1 MDNTLIDNS
10 TERLSMC
17 FVIRKFISENGLSN
31 IKIATGYWDIPGL
44 ALIVNELKAFL
55 EKEGTTLQLLIGREP
70 LVYANVV
77 TNPIV
82 DGNFPNDFMQRDL
95 EKLDVKDEYKAVVD
109 LLLTNLENGKW
120 QIRFYDK
127 DAEGNRQFL
136 HSKCYIFN
144 GKRDDDKF
152 AYGIVGSSNL
162 TENGLWNN
170 DRSKGNR
177 ELNYIETNKRY
188 INFNDPDDPNC
199 LGHNQWFDRIWEMAE
214 PWNEQYL
221 EQVLKPA
228 PITKVVEKEKKEQPQ
243 PEQQPELEPQ
253 KETLSPY
260 EVYIK
265 YLQMQF
271 GDIADASTDTILK
284 SYLPTKYD
292 ALTYQM
298 DAVKQ
303 CFYNMRHYGG
313 FMLADVVGLG
323 KTIVGVLVI
332 KKFLAEASN
341 YDRPAKVLLVLPP
354 AVRKAW
360 ESTIKDFDYDTA
372 FTIKESIDIIT
383 TGSIGKLADEG
394 EEVPEDVSDDF
405 DTTLNTNANYGLIVI
420 DESHNFR
427 NSGTQKYKDLDALIG
442 NITNGNNGIP
452 PFVGLLSATP
462 QNNTPADLQNQIYFF
477 QRNHT
482 NCSLPNV
489 PGGNLERFFAERIR
503 TFKQLKQNSTTE
515 ESRAELDR
523 ISREIRDCV
532 LTDIMVRRT
541 RHDIIKRAEYETDAQ
556 ALKFP
561 VVKGPHKLEY
571 TMNEKLVRLFSDTVN
586 TILPESLDTEELTFD
601 ANRIGYYRYT
611 AIQFFA
617 DSANAK
623 RYENRNLSVE
633 RISKQLA
640 KIMQILLVK
649 RLESSFDAFRESLRN
664 LLRYTENMITMLDH
678 DSVFV
683 CPDFDVNAIFER
695 YSTFSAAQEALRSK
709 IRRKRGNNIEFKAA
723 DFKPGYRDNLL
734 HDKQI
739 IKALLDRWEKEQKDP
754 KLDRF
759 KVRLETELFDAAKN
773 NPHGFDK
780 PRLVIFTEAKATQ
793 SVLYDYIKDLGSLDN
808 GYELKPL
815 MISAANRDD
824 MQDVIRRNFDA
835 NCPENE
841 KEDRY
846 NVIITTEVLAEGVNL
861 HRANVI
867 LNYDTPWNA
876 TRLMQRIGRVNRIGS
891 KEDEVHVFNFYP
903 STQGNEL
910 IRLKENAYAK
920 LQAFHTMF
928 GEDSKVY
935 TEEEE
940 LSESELN
947 TMIDGEASPIEPY
960 IRELKEYRNENP
972 ARYNQ
977 LCDIEPDNLGGKIEG
992 SEESGKAVVCINSG
1006 QCGIVNLEVDANE
1019 AHTISMLD
1027 CLNQLKCV
1035 PADTYTAGYS
1045 LPDNYREL
1053 AQNAYNVF
1061 MAPMR
1066 RRVDNNKQR
1075 EAMGV
1080 CNNLFN
1086 NYSLSDEAKIAVRN
1100 AMSAARNANVE
1111 IVNALL
1117 RLNRELQQGSLFGAE
1132 FDINTIITGTLG
1144 RIRTQAQNRTGGEA
1158 KVLFYKEN

>member
-1 MDNTLIDNS
+1 MNNTLIDNS
-10 TERLSMC
+10 TEQLSMLRTLKEC
-17 FVIRKFISENGLSN
+17 LTLQDVNTV
-31 IKIATGYWDIPGL
+31 KIATGYWDIPGL
-44 ALIVNELKAFL
+44 ALLADDIKAFL
-55 EKEGTTLQLLIGREP
+55 EKEGTKLLLLIGKDP
-70 LVYANVV
+70 YVYASQVI
-77 TNPIV
+77 NPKYK
-82 DGNFPNDFMQRDL
+82 DMNYPADFISTDL
-95 EKLDVKDEYKAVVD
+95 CELEPKEEFENAVR
-109 LLLTNLENGKW
+109 LLLDFCSEREDSKI
-120 QIRFYDK
+120 QIHIFRKNEEDEK
-127 DAEGNRQFL
+127 QFL
-136 HSKCYIFN
+136 HSKCYIFTGN
-144 GKRDDDKF
+144 NN
-152 AYGIVGSSNL
+152 AVGIVGSSNF
-162 TENGLWNN
+162 TQKGLE
-170 DRSKGNR
+170 GNA
-177 ELNYIETNKRY
+177 ELNYIETSWLQVASKDTSNPHQKS
-188 INFNDPDDPNC
+188 
-199 LGHNQWFDRIWEMAE
+199 HVVWFDEKWNISE
-214 PWNEQYL
+214 PWNKEFL

-228 PITKVVEKEKKEQPQ
+228 PITKKVEEEKR
-243 PEQQPELEPQ
+243 QQEPT
-253 KETLSPY
+253 KLTPY

-271 GDIADASTDTILK
+271 GNIADASTDTILK
-284 SYLPTKYD
+284 SYLPKKYNP
-292 ALTYQM
+292 LTYQL

-303 CFYNMRHYGG
+303 CFYNMKHYGG

-323 KTIVGVLVI
+323 KTIVGVMVI

-341 YDRPAKVLLVLPP
+341 YDRPDRVLLVLPP

-360 ESTIKDFDYDTA
+360 ESTIKDFDQDTA
-372 FTIKESIDIIT
+372 FTINEKIVIIT
-383 TGSIGKLADEG
+383 TGSISKLTDE
-394 EEVPEDVSDDF
+394 ETEDVTMDVTEVF

-427 NSGTQKYKDLDALIG
+427 NSGTQKYKELDALIG

-489 PGGNLERFFAERIR
+489 LGGNLEKFFNDRIR
-503 TFKQLKQNSTTE
+503 TFKELKQNSTAE
-515 ESRAELDR
+515 ESKAKLDR

-541 RHDIIKRAEYETDAQ
+541 RRDIINRAEYEADAQ
-556 ALKFP
+556 SLKFP
-561 VVKGPHKLEY
+561 VVKGPYKLEY
-571 TMNEKLVRLFSDTVN
+571 NMNKELVQLFSDTVN
-586 TILPESLDTEELTFD
+586 AILPDSFNNEELSFET
-601 ANRIGYYRYT
+601 NRIGYYRYT
-611 AIQFFA
+611 AIQYFTNPE
-617 DSANAK
+617 NAK
-623 RYENRNLSVE
+623 LYEWRNLSVG
-633 RISKQLA
+633 RISEQLA

-664 LLRYTENMITMLDH
+664 LLRYTENMITMLDN

-683 CPDFDVNAIFER
+683 CPDFDVNAIFEK
-695 YSTFSAAQEALRSK
+695 YSEFCDVQHALREK
-709 IRRKRGNNIEFKAA
+709 IKRKKVNHNNIEFKAA
-723 DFKPGYRDNLL
+723 DFKPDYRNKLI
-734 HDKQI
+734 HDKEI
-739 IKALLDRWEKEQKDP
+739 ISALLDRWEKEQKDP

-759 KVRLETELFDAAKN
+759 KVRLENKLFDAAKN
-773 NPHGFDK
+773 NPHGYDQ

-793 SVLYDYIKDLGSLDN
+793 RVLNEYIKDLGALEN

-960 IRELKEYRNENP
+960 IRELKEYREENP
-972 ARYNQ
+972 IRYKQ

-992 SEESGKAVVCINSG
+992 SRESGKAVVCINSD

-1027 CLNQLKCV
+1027 CLNQLKCE
-1035 PADTYTAGYS
+1035 PTDTYAADYS
-1045 LPDNYREL
+1045 LPDNFREL

-1066 RRVDNNKQR
+1066 RRVDNNKQLQ
-1075 EAMGV
+1075 AMSI
-1080 CNNLFN
+1080 CNKLFN
-1086 NYSLSDEAKIAVRN
+1086 NYTLTDEAKNAVRN
-1100 AMSAARNANVE
+1100 AMTAARNANVE
-1111 IVNALL
+1111 MINSLL
-1117 RLNRELQQGSLFGAE
+1117 SLNNELEHGSLFGDE
-1132 FDINTIITGTLG
+1132 FDINSIITGTLG
-1144 RIRTQAQNRTGGEA
+1144 RIRTQAQKRTGGEA
-1158 KVLFYKEN
+1158 KVLFYTEK